1 MPPHLMITTFLVNG
15 LDCTTEEK
23 LIREQLADIA
33 EIKQLDFNFISE
45 EVTIHHKKMDIQRL
59 LEKFQDIQMPATI
72 KTSDF
77 SNKPAKTQKD
87 FAWLLLGIS
96 ALLALIAELGAYHQQ
111 NITVLLLSLLSIG
124 ISGPI
129 TFKKGLLSLGKK
141 TITIS
146 SLMLIAITGALLIGE
161 WPEAAMVSV
170 LFAIAEKIEHYSIN
184 KARNAIKSL
193 IQMTPPQ
200 ANVKNEEGFWQ
211 KKSVETI
218 TSGTMILI
226 KPGERIPL
234 DGLIITGQST
244 VNQSPITGESFP
256 IAKASGDTVYAGTL
270 NQKGALEVHVTHA
283 ANDSLLAKITRTI
296 EEAHSLRAPTQR
308 FVDVFSTYYTPIMV
322 LLAILI
328 AIIPPLFFNLPFEA
342 WIYKALTLLIIACP
356 CALVIST
363 PITVVSGLATAAHHG
378 LLIKGGAFLE
388 NGHLLRLIAL
398 DKTGTLTQGY
408 PSLTDSIS
416 LCSELNEAQLLL
428 IAASLESYSEHPI
441 AQAFN
446 HASHQKDL
454 LTVLN
459 FEAIPGYGIKGLV
472 DKTQYFLGNHQL
484 ISELGTLNANIE
496 QQLVSLEKQ
505 SKSTLIL
512 STTTQILA
520 IYAVS
525 DPLRD
530 TSKQAID
537 ALHRL
542 NIKTAI
548 LSGDNAL
555 TAHAI
560 AKSLNIDEVKAN
572 LKPNDK
578 LTTIDQF
585 INEYTFVGMVG
596 DGINDA
602 PALAKASIS
611 FAMGRGTDT
620 ALEIADITL
629 MNDNL
634 MLLPL
639 YIQLSRKTSRILKQN
654 IGIAIIIKCIFF
666 IMAMLG
672 ITTLWMAVFAD
683 MGASLIVIINGLRL
697 LYFKS
702 HRTVTPC

>member
-1 MPPHLMITTFLVNG
+1 MPPSLMITTFCVNG

-23 LIREQLADIA
+23 LIRQKLANIT
-33 EIKQLDFNFISE
+33 EIQHLDFNFISE
-45 EVTIHHKKMDIQRL
+45 EVTIHHQKMSVQGL

-77 SNKPAKTQKD
+77 SNKPAKTKKD
-87 FAWLLLGIS
+87 FAWIFLGIS
-96 ALLALIAELGAYHQQ
+96 ALLALIAEIGAHQHQ
-111 NITVLLLSLLSIG
+111 NITVLLLSLLSIA
-124 ISGPI
+124 ISGPF
-129 TFKKGLLSLGKK
+129 TLKKGIFSLWKK

-161 WPEAAMVSV
+161 WPEAAMVCV

-193 IQMTPPQ
+193 MQMTPPQ
-200 ANVKNEEGFWQ
+200 ANVKNAEGIWQ
-211 KKSVETI
+211 KIAVETI
-218 TSGTMILI
+218 TTGTMILI

-234 DGLIITGQST
+234 DGVIIKGHSS
-244 VNQSPITGESFP
+244 VNQSSITGESVP
-256 IAKASGDTVYAGTL
+256 AIKTPGDIVYAGTL
-270 NQKGALEVHVTHA
+270 NQRGALEVQVKHV
-283 ANDSLLAKITRTI
+283 ANDSLLSKITRTI

-308 FVDVFSTYYTPIMV
+308 FVDVFSSYYTPIMV
-322 LLAILI
+322 LLAILV
-328 AIIPPLFFNLPFEA
+328 AITPPLFFNLPFES

-388 NGHLLRLIAL
+388 NGHLLKLIAL

-408 PSLTDSIS
+408 PSLTDTIS
-416 LCSELNEAQLLL
+416 LCSELNEEQLFR
-428 IAASLESYSEHPI
+428 IAASLESLSEHPL

-446 HASHQKDL
+446 QTSHPKDL

-472 DKTQYFLGNHQL
+472 NNIQYFMGNYQL
-484 ISELGTLNANIE
+484 ISKLGLLDTTIE
-496 QQLVSLEKQ
+496 KQLESLEKQ

-530 TSKQAID
+530 TSKQAIA

-560 AKSLNIDEVKAN
+560 ANSLNIDEVEAN

-578 LTTIDQF
+578 LTTINQF
-585 INEYTFVGMVG
+585 IKQYTFVGMVG

-611 FAMGRGTDT
+611 FAMGKGTDT

-639 YIQLSRKTSRILKQN
+639 YIQLSRKTSHILKQN

-666 IMAMLG
+666 IMTILG

-702 HRTVTPC
+702 HRTDITC